1 MRARGPSTLLP
12 LIQDASAPEPQGLA
26 IFSLG
31 ALLAIP
37 SEEDKAAVGARRTLL
52 SVAPAIETIAIVAQF
67 AAWMLRVS
75 GKPC

>member
-1 MRARGPSTLLP
+1 MRARGPSALLP

-37 SEEDKAAVGARRTLL
+37 SEEDRNAVSARRTSLTTCYPVLTITVCLIGCFMLL
-52 SVAPAIETIAIVAQF
+52 SKLMPRT
-67 AAWMLRVS
+67 
-75 GKPC
+75 